1 MDHGQTVEDASAPSP
16 RPRAVHAFEA
26 VYVDGYG
33 DLVRLATVLT
43 SSRARAEELVQDAY
57 VTAFMKWSKIA
68 TYEEPRLWLR
78 RVVINRA
85 FSHRRRIQAELRGL
99 VRLGGTAARESSSDP
114 GHEALASAD
123 PVWQEVARLPRR
135 QAQVLVL
142 VALEGC
148 SVADA
153 AEVLG
158 IGFETAKTHLA
169 RARATISGRFDTA
182 ADLRAVSEDPPHP
195 MPNAALDTLES

>member
-1 MDHGQTVEDASAPSP
+1 MRCRALSGELGTASTFLGAAVEQGLEAARLVQRLRMQGRGVPRSVGLGRDIAVTRSTGKAPMDHGQTVEDASAPSP

-142 VALEGC
+142 VAL
-148 SVADA
+148 
-153 AEVLG
+153 
-158 IGFETAKTHLA
+158 
-169 RARATISGRFDTA
+169 
-182 ADLRAVSEDPPHP
+182 
-195 MPNAALDTLES
+195 